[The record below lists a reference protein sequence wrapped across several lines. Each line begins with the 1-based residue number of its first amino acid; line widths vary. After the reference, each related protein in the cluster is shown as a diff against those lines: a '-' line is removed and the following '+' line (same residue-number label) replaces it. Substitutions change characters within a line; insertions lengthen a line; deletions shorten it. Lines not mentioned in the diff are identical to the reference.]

1 MSGLVRDA
9 RGRKHKRG
17 CRSWAAPHD
26 STDIAQ
32 PPEPVVMQRE
42 NERSRVVVDCR
53 HIDDNTRGAPWSSS
67 MNAPANGASTPHG
80 SASLACGRRKWRR
93 SIKMTQA
100 ILDNV
105 Q

>member
-42 NERSRVVVDCR
+42 NERSRWLLIAGTSMTTPAGHRGR
-53 HIDDNTRGAPWSSS
+53 HP
-67 MNAPANGASTPHG
+67 
-80 SASLACGRRKWRR
+80 
-93 SIKMTQA
+93 
-100 ILDNV
+100 
-105 Q
+105 